1 MPGFAST
8 RVRLLIWLGIP
19 LIAVAIVVSGVAIVW
34 EARTVTSLQ
43 EQLARQARENGR
55 LLRRLDALTR
65 AQAVP
70 AEEPP
75 PAPAARVARPDA
87 GALTADALA
96 AAAQHVQGL
105 RESLAQSSAEVT
117 RLQAKVA
124 DLESRIES
132 ATAENHRL
140 STELDDGRRNLAD
153 ASQTIETLRSQLK
166 TNAGYVADLETANS
180 RLKEEAATGKQSAV
194 QTQQTVT
201 DLEGVFRRREM
212 YLNDILRRYKE
223 ITEQYRAMSGV
234 RDSRDR
240 EAAPVS
246 SAEISRIQNTI
257 ALAEED
263 LKQIYAL
270 NAQAQR
276 LQKKLPAK

>member
-8 RVRLLIWLGIP
+8 RTRLLIWLGIP
-19 LIAVAIVVSGVAIVW
+19 LIAVVILVSSIAIVW

-43 EQLARQARENGR
+43 EELAGRARENGQLR
-55 LLRRLDALTR
+55 RRLDDLTR
-65 AQAVP
+65 APAVVS
-70 AEEPP
+70 AEPP

-87 GALTADALA
+87 SGLTADALA
-96 AAAQHVQGL
+96 VAEQHVQRL
-105 RESLAQSSAEVT
+105 RESLTQSSAEVT
-117 RLQAKVA
+117 RLQAKSA

-132 ATAENHRL
+132 ATADNHRL
-140 STELDDGRRNLAD
+140 SAELDDGRRNLAD

-166 TNAGYVADLETANS
+166 ASAGQMADLQTANS
-180 RLKEEAATGKQSAV
+180 RLKEEASAGKQSAV
-194 QTQQTVT
+194 QAQQTVT
-201 DLEGVFRRREM
+201 DLENVFRRRDM

-240 EAAPVS
+240 EATPAG

-276 LQKKLPAK
+276 LQKKLPPK